1 MVFKTVKYAI
11 LKAELENKIKLI
23 EEKYENSI
31 DKSLNLDLALS
42 DNEIATERGRQEV
55 YEEMLQV
62 LCDLYTILTD

>member
-42 DNEIATERGRQEV
+42 DNEIAT
-55 YEEMLQV
+55 
-62 LCDLYTILTD
+62 